1 MSPESPTDR
10 IPAKVRELLSYMDS
24 TRAALVACARDV
36 NPSFAQ
42 IRPRDGV
49 WSAADNLAH
58 LAMVEGNVVNLMTR
72 SIADAR
78 EQGIGHDASDVSFMH
93 TLDRWRVPE
102 PEMKVIAPARIT
114 PDSSKSVDESLASL
128 EQSRERLRRILIEN
142 VDVDLAA
149 IKRPHPLL
157 RDLDMYQWALF
168 VAQHEERH
176 RRQMVRT
183 LEDVAE
189 RAAECAP
196 IV

>member
-1 MSPESPTDR
+1 MSPLEPTDR
-10 IPAKVRELLSYMDS
+10 IPAKLQELLAYMDS
-24 TRAALVACARDV
+24 TRSALFATAREM

-42 IRPRDGV
+42 IRPREGV

-58 LAMVEGNVVNLMTR
+58 LALVEGNVVGLMTK

-78 EQGIGHDASDVSFMH
+78 AQGIGPDSSDVSFIH
-93 TLDRWRVPE
+93 TLDRWRVTE
-102 PEMKVIAPARIT
+102 PEMKVIAPSRIT
-114 PDSSKSVDESLASL
+114 PDNSKSVEESITSL
-128 EQSRERLRRILIEN
+128 EQTRARLRGILIESCE
-142 VDVDLAA
+142 VDLQA

-157 RDLDMYQWALF
+157 RELDMYQWALF

-176 RRQMVRT
+176 RRQMERT
-183 LEDVAE
+183 IAEVTE

>member
-78 EQGIGHDASDVSFMH
+78 EQGIRHDASDISFMH

-128 EQSRERLRRILIEN
+128 EQSRERLCRILIEN